1 MRCFYLI
8 YINPRKNKFFVI
20 LFEIQYISNCK
31 YQEFL
36 NYIDNSIANF
46 VDLDARYPDM

>member
-8 YINPRKNKFFVI
+8 YINPRKNNFFVK
-20 LFEIQYISNCK
+20 IQYISNCK